1 MAKKVLVV
9 DDHAPTVALI
19 RDALTPYGYEVIG
32 AGNGAECVER
42 VEDSE
47 PDLLILDVHMPVL
60 NGFDALRLL
69 RQRGDESLPVI
80 ILSGRGDFSD
90 VRKGWK
96 RGADIYLT
104 KPVKVGAVVAAVR
117 WLLREEEEAGPAA
130 VAERRLLS
138 TVVASDL

>member
-1 MAKKVLVV
+1 MAKKVLVA

-69 RQRGDESLPVI
+69 RQRTGESLPVI

-117 WLLREEEEAGPAA
+117 WLLREEEGETRPVPG
-130 VAERRLLS
+130 RKGLLS
-138 TVVASDL
+138 AVVARDL

>member
-117 WLLREEEEAGPAA
+117 WLLREEEEAGPPA
-130 VAERRLLS
+130 VAERELLS

>member
-117 WLLREEEEAGPAA
+117 WLLREEEEAGPPA

-138 TVVASDL
+138 AVVVSDL

>member
-32 AGNGAECVER
+32 AGDGAEGVAR

-69 RQRGDESLPVI
+69 RQRMGESLPVI

-117 WLLREEEEAGPAA
+117 WLLREEEEAGPPA

-138 TVVASDL
+138 AVVVSDL